1 MKCFDIKVFHQ
12 SIDRNQYII
21 YHYIVLKFFKEVE
34 KMSTALIIVD
44 IQNDYFPNG
53 KMELSNPEKAAAN
66 AAKVLEW
73 FRQNNKD
80 NIFHV
85 QHIAS
90 DPGLGFFLPNTDG
103 VKLNEAV
110 LPLEHESIIIKHFP
124 NSFLQTELE
133 SKLKEKGVTKLVIVG
148 MMTHMCIDA
157 TVRAA
162 VDLGFET
169 TLIEDACATRDLP
182 YQDKVVPAEQV
193 HYAFVSALNGM
204 YANVISTEDF
214 LE

>member
-1 MKCFDIKVFHQ
+1 
-12 SIDRNQYII
+12 
-21 YHYIVLKFFKEVE
+21 
-34 KMSTALIIVD
+34 
-44 IQNDYFPNG
+44 
-53 KMELSNPEKAAAN
+53 MELSKPDKAAAN
-66 AAKVLEW
+66 AVKVLNW

-90 DPGLGFFLPNTDG
+90 DPALGFFLPNTEG
-103 VKLNEAV
+103 SEIHETVQ
-110 LPLEHESIIIKHFP
+110 PLENENTIVKNFP
-124 NSFLQTELE
+124 NSFLKTDLE
-133 SKLKEKGVTKLVIVG
+133 SKLREKGVTKVVVVG

-169 TLIEDACATRDLP
+169 TLIEDACATRELS

-193 HYAFVSALNGM
+193 HYSFVSALDGM
-204 YANVISTEDF
+204 YANILSTEDY
-214 LE
+214 LKQNN

>member
-1 MKCFDIKVFHQ
+1 
-12 SIDRNQYII
+12 
-21 YHYIVLKFFKEVE
+21 
-34 KMSTALIIVD
+34 MSTALIIVD

-53 KMELSNPEKAAAN
+53 KMELSNPGKAAAN
-66 AAKVLEW
+66 AAKILDW

-90 DPGLGFFLPNTDG
+90 NPEAGFFLPNTEG
-103 VKLNEAV
+103 AKINEAV
-110 LPLEHESIIIKHFP
+110 LPSKHENIIVKNFP
-124 NSFLQTELE
+124 NSFLKTDLE
-133 SKLKEKGVTKLVIVG
+133 SKLREKGVTKVVIAG

-169 TLIEDACATRDLP
+169 TLIEDACATKELS
-182 YQDKVVPAEQV
+182 YQDKVVSAEQV
-193 HYAFVSALNGM
+193 HTAFISALNGI
-204 YANVISTEDF
+204 YANVISAEDF
-214 LE
+214 LLS

>member
-1 MKCFDIKVFHQ
+1 
-12 SIDRNQYII
+12 
-21 YHYIVLKFFKEVE
+21 
-34 KMSTALIIVD
+34 MSTALIIVD

-90 DPGLGFFLPNTDG
+90 DSGLGFFLPNTDG

-133 SKLKEKGVTKLVIVG
+133 SKLKEKGVTKLVITG

-169 TLIEDACATRDLP
+169 TLIEDACATRDLS

-204 YANVISTEDF
+204 YASVISTEDF

>member
-1 MKCFDIKVFHQ
+1 
-12 SIDRNQYII
+12 
-21 YHYIVLKFFKEVE
+21 
-34 KMSTALIIVD
+34 MSTALLIVD

-53 KMELSNPEKAAAN
+53 KMELSNPERAATH

-73 FRQNNKD
+73 FRQNHKE
-80 NIFHV
+80 NIFHI

-90 DPGLGFFLPNTDG
+90 HPALGFFLPDTEG
-103 VKLNEAV
+103 VEIHETV
-110 LPLEHESIIIKHFP
+110 LPLEHESIITKHFP
-124 NSFLQTELE
+124 NSFLKTELE
-133 SKLKEKGVTKLVIVG
+133 GALKEKGITKLVVVG

-169 TLIEDACATRDLP
+169 TLIEDACATLDLS

-193 HYAFVSALNGM
+193 HYSFVGALQGM

-214 LE
+214 LQLEANTIVNN

>member
-1 MKCFDIKVFHQ
+1 
-12 SIDRNQYII
+12 
-21 YHYIVLKFFKEVE
+21 
-34 KMSTALIIVD
+34 MSTALIIVD

-66 AAKVLEW
+66 AAKVLEH

-90 DPGLGFFLPNTDG
+90 DPALGFFLPNTKG
-103 VKLNEAV
+103 AELHEAV
-110 LPLEHESIIIKHFP
+110 LPLEHEHIVIKHTP
-124 NSFLQTELE
+124 NSFLNTELE
-133 SKLKEKGVTKLVIVG
+133 SKLRENGVTKVVVVG

-169 TLIEDACATRDLP
+169 TLIEDACATLDLS
-182 YQDKVVPAEQV
+182 YEGKVVPAEQV
-193 HYAFVSALNGM
+193 HYAFVSAVNGM
-204 YANVISTEDF
+204 YCAVTSTEDF
-214 LE
+214 LQ

>member
-1 MKCFDIKVFHQ
+1 
-12 SIDRNQYII
+12 
-21 YHYIVLKFFKEVE
+21 
-34 KMSTALIIVD
+34 MSTALIIVD
-44 IQNDYFPNG
+44 IQNDYFPDG

-85 QHIAS
+85 QHIAN

-103 VKLNEAV
+103 AELNETT
-110 LPLEHESIIIKHFP
+110 LPLEHESTIIKHAP
-124 NSFLQTELE
+124 NSFFQTELE
-133 SKLKEKGVTKLVIVG
+133 SKLREKGVTKLVVAG

-157 TVRAA
+157 TVRNA
-162 VDLGFET
+162 VELGFET
-169 TLIEDACATRDLP
+169 TLIEDACATKALN
-182 YQDKVVPAEQV
+182 YQDKTVPAEQV

-214 LE
+214 I

>member
-1 MKCFDIKVFHQ
+1 
-12 SIDRNQYII
+12 
-21 YHYIVLKFFKEVE
+21 
-34 KMSTALIIVD
+34 MSTALIIVD

-53 KMELSNPEKAAAN
+53 KMELSNPVKAASN
-66 AAKVLEW
+66 AAKVLKW

-90 DPGLGFFLPNTDG
+90 NPGLGFFLPNTEG
-103 VKLNEAV
+103 VQLNETV
-110 LPLEHESIIIKHFP
+110 LPLEHESIIIKHAP
-124 NSFLQTELE
+124 NSFFKTELE
-133 SKLKEKGVTKLVIVG
+133 RKLREKRVTKLVIVG

-157 TVRAA
+157 TVRGA
-162 VDLGFET
+162 VELGFET
-169 TLIEDACATRDLP
+169 TLIEDACATRGLS

-193 HYAFVSALNGM
+193 HFAFVSALNGM

-214 LE
+214 LQQEANTILKNK

>member
-1 MKCFDIKVFHQ
+1 
-12 SIDRNQYII
+12 
-21 YHYIVLKFFKEVE
+21 
-34 KMSTALIIVD
+34 MSTALIIVD

-85 QHIAS
+85 QHIAA
-90 DPGLGFFLPNTDG
+90 DPALGFFLPDTEG
-103 VKLNEAV
+103 AKIHETVQ
-110 LPLEHESIIIKHFP
+110 PLETESIIIKHFP
-124 NSFLQTELE
+124 NSFLKTELE
-133 SKLKEKGVTKLVIVG
+133 SQLREKGITKVVVTG

-169 TLIEDACATRDLP
+169 TLIEDACATRDLT
-182 YQDKVVPAEQV
+182 YGAKAVPAEQV
-193 HYAFVSALNGM
+193 HYAFVSAVNGM
-204 YANVISTEDF
+204 YCNVTSTEYF
-214 LE
+214 LK

>member
-1 MKCFDIKVFHQ
+1 
-12 SIDRNQYII
+12 
-21 YHYIVLKFFKEVE
+21 
-34 KMSTALIIVD
+34 MSTALIIVD

-66 AAKVLEW
+66 AAKVLNW
-73 FRQNNKD
+73 FRQNDKD

-103 VKLNEAV
+103 AEINKSVQ
-110 LPLEHESIIIKHFP
+110 PLEHEHIIIKHFP
-124 NSFLQTELE
+124 NSFLKTELE
-133 SKLKEKGVTKLVIVG
+133 RELKAKGITKLVIVG

-162 VDLGFET
+162 VDLGYET
-169 TLIEDACATRDLP
+169 TLIQDACATKDLS

-204 YANVISTEDF
+204 YANVIATEDF
-214 LE
+214 MQLNN

>member
-1 MKCFDIKVFHQ
+1 MRTRKH
-12 SIDRNQYII
+12 
-21 YHYIVLKFFKEVE
+21 YHK
-34 KMSTALIIVD
+34 T
-44 IQNDYFPNG
+44 FPY
-53 KMELSNPEKAAAN
+53 
-66 AAKVLEW
+66 
-73 FRQNNKD
+73 
-80 NIFHV
+80 
-85 QHIAS
+85 
-90 DPGLGFFLPNTDG
+90 
-103 VKLNEAV
+103 
-110 LPLEHESIIIKHFP
+110 
-124 NSFLQTELE
+124 SFLQTELE

-169 TLIEDACATRDLP
+169 TLIEDACATRDLS

>member
-1 MKCFDIKVFHQ
+1 
-12 SIDRNQYII
+12 
-21 YHYIVLKFFKEVE
+21 
-34 KMSTALIIVD
+34 MSTALIIVD

-66 AAKVLEW
+66 AAKVLES
-73 FRQNNKD
+73 FRQNNKE

-85 QHIAS
+85 QHIAA
-90 DPGLGFFLPNTDG
+90 DPAMGFFLPETEG
-103 VKLNEAV
+103 AEIHGTVQ
-110 LPLEHESIIIKHFP
+110 PLENESIIIKQFP

-133 SKLKEKGVTKLVIVG
+133 SKLKEKGITKLVVVG

-162 VDLGFET
+162 VDLGYET
-169 TLIEDACATRDLP
+169 TLIEDACATRELS

-193 HYAFVSALNGM
+193 HYAFVGALNGM
-204 YANVISTEDF
+204 YCAVTSTEDF
-214 LE
+214 LQ

>member
-1 MKCFDIKVFHQ
+1 M
-12 SIDRNQYII
+12 NG
-21 YHYIVLKFFKEVE
+21 VE

-44 IQNDYFPNG
+44 IQKDYFPNG
-53 KMELSNPEKAAAN
+53 KMELSNPESAAAN

-73 FRQNNKD
+73 FRQNHKE

-90 DPGLGFFLPNTDG
+90 NPAMGFFLPDTEG
-103 VKLNEAV
+103 TEIHEAV
-110 LPLEHESIIIKHFP
+110 QPLEHESVIVKHFA

-133 SKLKEKGVTKLVIVG
+133 SQLKEKGITKLVVVG

-162 VDLGFET
+162 VDLGYET
-169 TLIEDACATRDLP
+169 TLIEDACATKGLT
-182 YQDKVVPAEQV
+182 YQDQIVPAEQV
-193 HYAFVSALNGM
+193 HYAFVGALQGM
-204 YANVISTEDF
+204 YAEVTSTENF
-214 LE
+214 LQQKAEIL